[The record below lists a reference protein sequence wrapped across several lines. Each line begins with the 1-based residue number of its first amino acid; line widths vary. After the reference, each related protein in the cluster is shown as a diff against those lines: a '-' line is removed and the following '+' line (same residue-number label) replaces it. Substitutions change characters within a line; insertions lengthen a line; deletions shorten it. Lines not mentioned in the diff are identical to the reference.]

1 MGNRRISPEL
11 KECALNLWAKG
22 WELKDITDTLLVS
35 QASLYRWRAIFEE
48 HNSVTKAPCAPLGPA
63 RTRLTRVV
71 LTASHSVYT
80 QAANPELYLD
90 ELVLWLALRHDISIS
105 VPALQQHLTEAGLT
119 REILL
124 NIALERDE
132 VLLQQ
137 WRDMLAGDD
146 FLADGS
152 QFICVDETSKNE
164 HMYARHHGRAYS
176 GDQTELRDVFLHG
189 DRYSLVAALSVD
201 GYIAADVSGSKLDSN
216 EFLEFVQEHVVRL
229 IFPCAKCHP

>member
-22 WELKDITDTLLVS
+22 WELNDITDTLLAS
-35 QASLYRWRAIFEE
+35 QASLYRWRAIFED

-63 RTRLTRVV
+63 GTRLTRAV
-71 LTASHSVYT
+71 LTAPHTVYT
-80 QAANPELYLD
+80 QAANPDLYLD
-90 ELVLWLALRHDISIS
+90 ELVLWLALHYDIVIS
-105 VPALQQHLTEAGLT
+105 VPALQQHLTEACLT

-137 WRDMLAGDD
+137 WRDTLAGDD

-152 QFICVDETSKNE
+152 QFICVDETSKFEN
-164 HMYARHHGRAYS
+164 AYGKRYGPTHS
-176 GDQTELRDVFLHG
+176 GDQATELKDFFVRG
-189 DRYSLVAALSVD
+189 DMYTLVVALSVD
-201 GYIAADVSGSKLDSN
+201 G
-216 EFLEFVQEHVVRL
+216 
-229 IFPCAKCHP
+229 

>member
-35 QASLYRWRAIFEE
+35 QASLYRWRAIFEDRT
-48 HNSVTKAPCAPLGPA
+48 SVIKTPCAPLGLT
-63 RTRLTRVV
+63 RTRLTRAV
-71 LTASHSVYT
+71 LTAPRTVYT

-90 ELVLWLALRHDISIS
+90 ELVLWLSLRYDIAIA
-105 VPALQQHLTEAGLT
+105 VPDLQQHLTKDGLT

-137 WRDMLAGDD
+137 WRDTLAGDD
-146 FLADGS
+146 FVTDGS
-152 QFICVDETSKNE
+152 QFICVDETSK
-164 HMYARHHGRAYS
+164 HKHAYGKHHGPTYS
-176 GDQTELRDVFLHG
+176 GDQTELRDVFVRG
-189 DRYSLVAALSVD
+189 DMYTLVGALSVD
-201 GYIAADVSGSKLDSN
+201 GWIAADVSGSKFDSN

-229 IFPCAKCHP
+229 MFPFIL